1 MVYSGH
7 ATAFNP
13 PRRRLFTSPLR
24 VFYKTAEGS
33 LPNTAEGSLSNT
45 AEGSL
50 SNTAEGSWHRHVG
63 ALQPAV
69 YSEDLAGHVG
79 SRRRGQV

>member
-45 AEGSL
+45 AEGS
-50 SNTAEGSWHRHVG
+50 WHRHVG